1 MLDINNSSVSDSIS
15 NMNLEKRVDQLTE
28 ILTDL
33 VPAVDALVSSQRR
46 TDEHIKETNEHIRK
60 TDEHIRKTDE
70 FIQKTDRS
78 IRLLVKSQLRTNL
91 AIGELRHSNIRMA
104 DAIEKLAKKIDKV
117 DEFEVRLKKIE
128 DKVFSE

>member
-1 MLDINNSSVSDSIS
+1 MLEINKSSVSDSTK
-15 NMNLEKRVDQLTE
+15 NMNLERKVDQLTE

-46 TDEHIKETNEHIRK
+46 TDEHIRK

>member
-15 NMNLEKRVDQLTE
+15 NMNLEKKVDQLTE

-46 TDEHIKETNEHIRK
+46 TDEHIRK

>member
-1 MLDINNSSVSDSIS
+1 MLDVNSSSVSDSIN
-15 NMNLEKRVDQLTE
+15 NMNLEKKVDQLTE

-46 TDEHIKETNEHIRK
+46 TDEHIRK
-60 TDEHIRKTDE
+60 TNEHIRKTDE

-78 IRLLVKSQLRTNL
+78 INLLVKSQLRTNL
-91 AIGELRHSNIRMA
+91 AIGELRHSNIRMV

-128 DKVFSE
+128 DKVFGE